1 MFVARRFAMLTI
13 AGALGSIA
21 TAVLGPIYVIYVEEV
36 VNGTFM
42 DALVL
47 SAVFG
52 YVLAILETPM
62 GKLSDRIGRKE
73 LVFYGGI
80 LNAAVTL
87 SYTIVNTLH
96 LLYVIEIVGGVA
108 TAMQKPAWKAAL
120 ADITDNVTRGKY
132 FGFYESIYDIA
143 TTTTFLLAGAI
154 AWNFGLNALFYV
166 CALAELA
173 AAIIVFK
180 ELSGISEVNIQTLET
195 LKGVRYPVEHG

>member
-1 MFVARRFAMLTI
+1 MLTI

-62 GKLSDRIGRKE
+62 GKLSDRIGRRE

-87 SYTIVNTLH
+87 SYTIVNALH
-96 LLYVIEIVGGVA
+96 LLYIIEVIGGFA

-166 CALAELA
+166 CALAELTS
-173 AAIIVFK
+173 AIIVFK
-180 ELSGISEVNIQTLET
+180 ELGNVSEADVQVLEALEET
-195 LKGVRYPVEHG
+195 QCPIGSS